1 MSENSISTQSNS
13 TQKTSKKTENKILD
27 IKYEFSL
34 ANIIQQIIN
43 KNKKLNVYYEKLNQQ
58 KNSIFNLNEPS
69 VTIQRYLHRI
79 FKYTFIEKSSL
90 IISLIYLDR
99 ICKQKIFLTNYNI
112 HKLLIISI
120 LLAIKYN
127 EDSIFENKFYAKVFG
142 INLNEL
148 NELEYEFINLI
159 DFQFFI
165 NELEFNQYLLFF
177 DDYSKKYKLL

>member
-1 MSENSISTQSNS
+1 MGIGDWGLG
-13 TQKTSKKTENKILD
+13 IGDWGLG
-27 IKYEFSL
+27 
-34 ANIIQQIIN
+34 
-43 KNKKLNVYYEKLNQQ
+43 KKLNVYYEKLNQQ

-148 NELEYEFINLI
+148 YELEYEFINLI

>member
-13 TQKTSKKTENKILD
+13 TQKTSKKTDNKILD

-43 KNKKLNVYYEKLNQQ
+43 NYEKLNQQ

-79 FKYTFIEKSSL
+79 FKYTFIEKSTL

-120 LLAIKYN
+120 LSAIKYN

-159 DFQFFI
+159 DFQLFI

-177 DDYSKKYKLL
+177 DDYSKKYK